1 MSGRA
6 DAAQGGWAVVIPVK
20 ALAAAK
26 SRLAPTVSPTAR
38 LALARAFA
46 LDTIDAARAARSVG
60 RIVVVTGEV
69 ELGAHLPA
77 GVELLQET
85 PGAGLGSAIELGVAS
100 VRVGGDGAVAVL
112 LGDLPAVRAHELD
125 AALEAAA
132 RHPLAFVR
140 DADGT
145 GTTLATARTG
155 EPFAPAFGD
164 GSAGRHATAG
174 FADLVVVE
182 AGAISAGLRRD
193 VDTVEALE
201 GALQAGVGP
210 HTAEAV
216 AALAD
221 GPLPHAPASHVPITD
236 PHRKGPS

>member
-1 MSGRA
+1 VSGRA

-77 GVELLQET
+77 GGELLQET

-145 GTTLATARTG
+145 GSTLATASDG
-155 EPFAPAFGD
+155 VAFEPRFGPD
-164 GSAGRHATAG
+164 SAARHVAAG
-174 FADLVVVE
+174 FVELAASDLP
-182 AGAISAGLRRD
+182 GLTRD
-193 VDTVEALE
+193 VDTVDGLE
-201 GALQAGVGP
+201 IVLHHGVGD

-216 AALAD
+216 ARLAD
-221 GPLPHAPASHVPITD
+221 
-236 PHRKGPS
+236 RKGTA